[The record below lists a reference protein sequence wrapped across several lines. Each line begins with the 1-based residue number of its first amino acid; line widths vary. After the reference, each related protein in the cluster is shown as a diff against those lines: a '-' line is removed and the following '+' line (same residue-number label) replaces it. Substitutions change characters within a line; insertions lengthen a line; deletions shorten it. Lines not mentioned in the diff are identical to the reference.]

1 MTRPTK
7 ARVRQSFDR
16 AAPTYD
22 SAAGIQRQ
30 ICRELDKHLAGCLPA
45 LPAASR
51 VLDAGCGTGYA
62 QALLQARFPAAH
74 AIAIDLSAAMLQ
86 HIAAPC
92 CRLAGDL
99 EHLPLAAASIDL
111 YWSSLAVQ
119 WCDLAKTL
127 AEARRVLK
135 PGGQLALAS
144 LGPAT
149 FNELRTA
156 FAEVDD
162 HRHTLT
168 FHTPEEIAQ
177 IATAAGLVTVNAEK
191 GTKTEFY
198 ADFKTLLKAVKA
210 IGANQLGSGRR
221 TSLMSRT
228 GFQRAEAAIEA
239 LRTPAGL
246 PLSYDVTYLIA
257 RRQDF
262 PGSKHLIACE
272 A

>member
-1 MTRPTK
+1 MTRPSK
-7 ARVRQSFDR
+7 ARVRQSFER

-22 SAAGIQRQ
+22 SAASVQRH
-30 ICRELDKHLAGCLPA
+30 ICHHLADCLPA
-45 LPAASR
+45 MPPVSR
-51 VLDAGCGTGYA
+51 LLDAGCGTGYA
-62 QALLQARFPAAH
+62 QALLQTRFPVAH
-74 AIAIDLSAAMLQ
+74 AVALDLSAGMLQ
-86 HIAAPC
+86 RITAPC

-99 EHLPLAAASIDL
+99 EHLPLADASIDL

-127 AEARRVLK
+127 AEAWRVLK

-149 FNELRTA
+149 FHELRTA
-156 FAEVDD
+156 FADVDD
-162 HRHTLT
+162 YRHTLA
-168 FHTPEEIAQ
+168 FHTPAEIAQ
-177 IATAAGLVTVNAEK
+177 IATDAGLVAVDVQK
-191 GTKTEFY
+191 GTEIAHY

-228 GFQRAEAAIEA
+228 TFSRAEMAVET

-246 PLSYDVTYLIA
+246 PLTYDVTYLTA
-257 RRQDF
+257 R
-262 PGSKHLIACE
+262 K
-272 A
+272 

>member
-7 ARVRQSFDR
+7 ARVRQSFER

-22 SAAGIQRQ
+22 SAASIQRQ
-30 ICRELDKHLAGCLPA
+30 ICHELADRLPA
-45 LPAASR
+45 LPTVTR
-51 VLDAGCGTGYA
+51 LLDAGCGTGYA
-62 QALLQARFPAAH
+62 QALLQTRFPAAH
-74 AIAIDLSAAMLQ
+74 AVALDLSAGMLQ
-86 HIAAPC
+86 RIAAPC

-149 FNELRTA
+149 FHELRTA
-156 FAEVDD
+156 FADVDD
-162 HRHTLT
+162 YRHTLN

-177 IATAAGLVTVNAEK
+177 IATATGLAAADVQK
-191 GTKTEFY
+191 GTETAHY

-221 TSLMSRT
+221 TSLMSRAD
-228 GFQRAEAAIEA
+228 FLRAETAIEA

-246 PLSYDVTYLIA
+246 PLTYDVTYLIA
-257 RRQDF
+257 C
-262 PGSKHLIACE
+262 K
-272 A
+272 